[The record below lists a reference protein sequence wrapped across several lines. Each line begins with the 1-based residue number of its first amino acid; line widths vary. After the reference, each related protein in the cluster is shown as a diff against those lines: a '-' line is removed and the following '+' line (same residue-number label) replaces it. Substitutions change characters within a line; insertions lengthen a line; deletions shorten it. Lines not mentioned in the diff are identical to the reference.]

1 MAAIALVE
9 CWSLQQISVLVRMQD
24 GLKQEEDIESIN
36 AVLPPDFC
44 ISLGDGRA
52 CWSESYVLW
61 WCDWLFVD

>member
-1 MAAIALVE
+1 MAAMALVE

-24 GLKQEEDIESIN
+24 GLKQEEDIDQS
-36 AVLPPDFC
+36 AQCSLVLIFVSRC
-44 ISLGDGRA
+44 DGRA